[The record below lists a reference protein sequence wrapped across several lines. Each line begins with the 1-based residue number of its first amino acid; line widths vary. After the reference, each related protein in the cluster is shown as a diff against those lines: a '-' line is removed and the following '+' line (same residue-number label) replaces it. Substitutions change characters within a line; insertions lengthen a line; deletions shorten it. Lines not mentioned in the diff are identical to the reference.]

1 MHEEFV
7 VLAKELIDEN
17 GRSTTFSKT
26 DIVADVNKP
35 WQVNSTPLV
44 VISTQKAVYVP
55 ISNKQKLGLDF
66 IPESLLIRANEV
78 LLTAYE
84 GIDLTITRVI
94 MDSVEFRVE
103 WCYALKPGETTI
115 LYAFGIKR

>member
-7 VLAKELIDEN
+7 VLAKELIKEN

-26 DIVADVNKP
+26 DNVANVNKP
-35 WQVNSTPLV
+35 WQGNTTPLV

-55 ISNKQKLGLDF
+55 ISDKKKLGLDF
-66 IPESLLIRANEV
+66 IPESLLLRASEV
-78 LLTAYE
+78 LLVAYE
-84 GIDLTITRVI
+84 AVDLTETKVIT
-94 MDSVEFRVE
+94 DSVEFRVE